1 MAVKSG
7 RATGYK
13 TKKATAGGTAKKS
26 DGYACSA
33 YKK

>member
-13 TKKATAGGTAKKS
+13 TPKAAAGGTAKKS
-26 DGYACSA
+26 NGYVCSG